1 MSRRNIELLLLLVAT
16 PIVILPFVM
25 LIIYNGGTP
34 TLETLATPIGIAAA
48 FAISHLAV
56 RKFAPGADPAILPL
70 SYLLSGIGLAFVTRL
85 APNLAIRQL
94 IWLFVGI
101 AFMLLILVFVRRI
114 DKSANYKY
122 TLMILGLALL
132 LSPLVP
138 GIGLEQYGS
147 RIWLHLGGFSFQPG
161 ELAKLCIVLFLAA
174 YLAQN
179 REMLSVFTV
188 KAGPFHLPDMRTV
201 LPLLVMWGISMIIVI
216 FEKDL
221 GSAVIVFLVFL
232 TMIYVAT
239 GKKSYLAFGL
249 ALAAIGGLCAYLCF
263 AHVQVRVSTWL
274 DPFADAA
281 NTGYQLVQS
290 LFSIAD
296 GGMFGVGIGNGMAEN
311 IPVVESDFIFSSI
324 AEELGLLGAGGV
336 LLLYACFAIRGCLTA
351 ARAKSDVSSFI
362 AVGLTAAIT
371 LQAFIIVGGV
381 TRLIPLTGLTLPFI
395 SQGGSSLL
403 ASFMAVGMLL
413 RCGDEGTGIGTE
425 IQQNTMSIS
434 GIGVLGRVS
443 LGKRITTVVVVIC
456 ALFALLL
463 ANLTYLMVVE
473 ASELQ
478 NMPNNNHTIAKEA
491 KSQRGTISTSDG
503 VVLAKSVLKDGTDI
517 YKRTYPSGTLASNV
531 VGYASTQYGTSGI
544 EASYNSQL
552 QGNQSYSSWSDV
564 LASMSGAGVKGNDIT
579 LTIDSRIQKAANDAL
594 NGYKGACVVMNPKTG
609 AILAMTTSPT
619 YDANNINDIL
629 AGKDS
634 GTNVADGALLNRAT
648 NTLYA
653 PGSTFKVVT
662 LSTALEN
669 NVANE
674 NSTFSSPGSITIGG
688 GKVYN
693 FDHNDY
699 GTLTLEQAMALSSN
713 TVFAQLGTKIGA
725 DLLVSSS
732 KSFGFNRELNFDIP
746 LYTSLM
752 PDSNEMTEWETA
764 WAADGQPV
772 GEHKSPAGPQ
782 ATVLQMALVG
792 CAVAHDGV
800 IEKPYLVSGIYNS
813 EGARSFTAS
822 SETYLSPISSDTAKR
837 VRKAMEEVVRS
848 GTGTAAAMSGVTIAG
863 KTGTAETGK
872 EKDNSWFVGFGPSD
886 DADVVIAIICEEA
899 DEGTATARARN
910 VLEAALNVQ
919 GDL

>member
-1 MSRRNIELLLLLVAT
+1 VSRRNIELILLLVAT
-16 PIVILPFVM
+16 PIVILPFAM
-25 LIIYNGGTP
+25 LIIHDGGTP
-34 TLETLATPIGIAAA
+34 TLETLGTPIGIAAA
-48 FAISHLAV
+48 FAIAHLAV
-56 RKFAPGADPAILPL
+56 RKFAPGADPALLPI
-70 SYLLSGIGLAFVTRL
+70 SYALSGIGLAFVTRL
-85 APNLAIRQL
+85 APDMAIRQL

-101 AFMLLILVFVRRI
+101 AFMILILVFVRRI

-132 LSPLVP
+132 LSPLLP

-147 RIWLHLGGFSFQPG
+147 RIWLHLGSFSFQPG

-179 REMLSVFTV
+179 REMLSVFTLRV
-188 KAGPFHLPDMRTV
+188 GPFHLPDMRTM
-201 LPLLVMWGISMIIVI
+201 LPLLLMWGVSMVIVI

-232 TMIYVAT
+232 TMLYVAT
-239 GKKSYLAFGL
+239 GKKSYLVFGL
-249 ALAAIGGLCAYLCF
+249 VLAAIGGVGAYLGF
-263 AHVQVRVSTWL
+263 SHVQIRVSTWL
-274 DPFADAA
+274 DPFSDASG
-281 NTGYQLVQS
+281 TGYQLVQS

-296 GGMFGVGIGNGMAEN
+296 GGMFGVGIGNGMAED

-324 AEELGLLGAGGV
+324 AEELGLLGAAAV
-336 LLLYACFAIRGCLTA
+336 LLLYVCFTIRGCLTA

-362 AVGLTAAIT
+362 AVGLTASIA

-443 LGKRITTVVVVIC
+443 LGKRITAVVVVIC

-473 ASELQ
+473 ASDLQ
-478 NMPNNNHTIAKEA
+478 NMSNNNHTIAKQE

-503 VVLAKSVLKDGTDI
+503 VVLAKSVLEDGTDI
-517 YKRTYPSGTLASNV
+517 YKRVYPHGKLASNV

-544 EASYNSQL
+544 ESTYNSQL

-564 LASMSGAGVKGNDIT
+564 LAGMSGSGVKGNDIT
-579 LTIDSRIQKAANDAL
+579 LTINSKIQKAANKAL
-594 NGYKGACVVMNPKTG
+594 KGYKGACVVINPKTG
-609 AILAMTTSPT
+609 AILAMATSPT
-619 YDANNINDIL
+619 YDSNDIDDIL
-629 AGKDS
+629 SGKDT
-634 GTNVADGALLNRAT
+634 GTKVSDGALLNRAT

-653 PGSTFKVVT
+653 PGSTFKIVT

-669 NVANE
+669 DIADE
-674 NSTFSSPGSITIGG
+674 DSTYSSPGSITIGG
-688 GKVYN
+688 GKIYN
-693 FDHNDY
+693 FDHNNY
-699 GTLTLEQAMALSSN
+699 GTLTLEQATALSSN
-713 TVFAQLGTKIGA
+713 TVFAQVGTEIGS
-725 DLLVSSS
+725 DLLVSSA
-732 KSFGFNRELNFDIP
+732 KSFGFNRELDFDIP

-752 PDSNEMTEWETA
+752 PDADEMTEWETA

-772 GEHKSPAGPQ
+772 GEHDSPAGPQ
-782 ATVLQMALVG
+782 ATVLQMAMVG
-792 CAVAHDGV
+792 CAIANDGV
-800 IEKPYLVSGIYNS
+800 IEKPYLVEGIYNS
-813 EGARSFTAS
+813 EGVRSFTAS
-822 SETYLSPISSDTAKR
+822 SEAYLSPISSNTAKR
-837 VRKAMEEVVRS
+837 VRKVLETVVKS
-848 GTGTAAAMSGVTIAG
+848 GTGTAAAIDGVTVAG

-872 EKDNSWFVGFGPSD
+872 AKDNSWFVGMAPSD
-886 DADVVIAIICEEA
+886 DADVVVAIVCEEA
-899 DEGTATARARN
+899 DEGTATARSKQVMTTA
-910 VLEAALNVQ
+910 LEVM